1 MPASRP
7 ILVGGEEG
15 VEKIK
20 LKKPIKSCSVH
31 QEFFFKAFIQGF
43 KAKLVSHGFL
53 LGKVEIR
60 RVIIRNFTS

>member
-15 VEKIK
+15 VEKI
-20 LKKPIKSCSVH
+20 KKPIKSCSVH

-53 LGKVEIR
+53 LGKVEIH
-60 RVIIRNFTS
+60 RVIIGNFTS